1 MRQESFLSL
10 GPDGFHRVAYCD
22 WGDPDAGHVVM
33 CVHGLSRNARDFDYL
48 AGTLERSC
56 RVVCMVVVGRGDSD
70 WLQDKSGYSFRT
82 YLYDAAA
89 LIARVTTP
97 TRPGLF
103 RGSRATALDWVGTSM
118 GGLIGMLLAARP
130 HSPIRRLVLND
141 VGPCVPWGAL
151 FRLKG
156 HVGGHPTFATLHDA
170 EAYLREACASFGIR
184 GKAQWRHL
192 VRTSVRSRKNGGYEL
207 RYDPA
212 IGRPTTAQ
220 IDPELPLGAEFM
232 RGVDVWNA
240 WNEVRCPVL
249 VLRGAESD
257 VLTRAT
263 VEQMRKRKPDI
274 EVVEFPGVGH
284 APALF
289 DSGQIKVVR
298 DFLLRRRVGASA
310 RESARAGA

>member
-1 MRQESFLSL
+1 MLQESFLSL

-22 WGDPDAGHVVM
+22 WGDPDAGHVVL

-48 AGTLERSC
+48 AGTLERDC
-56 RVVCMVVVGRGDSD
+56 RVVCMDVVGRGDSD
-70 WLQDKSGYSFRT
+70 WLQDKSGYTFRT

-89 LIARVTTP
+89 LIARITTP
-97 TRPGLF
+97 TRPGLL
-103 RGSRATALDWVGTSM
+103 RGRRATTLDWVGTSM

-130 HSPIRRLVLND
+130 NSPIRRLVLND
-141 VGPCVPWGAL
+141 VGPFVPWNAL

-156 HVGGHPTFATLHDA
+156 HVGRDPVFATLADA
-170 EAYLREACASFGIR
+170 ESYLREACASFGIR
-184 GKAQWRHL
+184 GKAHWRHL
-192 VRTSVRSRKNGGYEL
+192 VRYSVRERKDGSFDL

-232 RGVDVWNA
+232 RGVDLWNV

-249 VLRGAESD
+249 ALRGAESD
-257 VLTRAT
+257 VLPASTL
-263 VEQMRKRKPDI
+263 EQMRRRKPEI
-274 EVVEFPGVGH
+274 EIVEFPGVGH

-289 DSGQIKVVR
+289 ESDQIEVVR
-298 DFLLRRRVGASA
+298 EFLLRNADEAKRTASP
-310 RESARAGA
+310 RA